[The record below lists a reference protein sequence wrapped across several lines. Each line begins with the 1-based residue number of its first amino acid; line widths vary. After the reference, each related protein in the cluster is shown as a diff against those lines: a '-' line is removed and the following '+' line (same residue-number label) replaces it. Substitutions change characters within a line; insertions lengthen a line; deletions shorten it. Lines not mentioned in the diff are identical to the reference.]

1 VGTKPRLRVLIPIAR
16 RGNAAHQIRKWR
28 VKYLIVARRNDLQN
42 CHENPT
48 VLCRL
53 SPRAGSYAVAAEP

>member
-16 RGNAAHQIRKWR
+16 RGMQPIKIRKWR
-28 VKYLIVARRNDLQN
+28 VKYVIVARRNDLQN
-42 CHENPT
+42 CRENPT